1 MIYDTFSKRTKHTKD
16 SQIKIPRALRNQI
29 ISILDQI
36 IQDKWES
43 LWHGF
48 CDEEGKP
55 QSERNIDWRIDYD
68 LLDAEEI
75 HRELD
80 AIIEEYRRYCC
91 EQIENGTAKNVLDM
105 MDIAFQL
112 THKTI
117 QDEQVSGMDWQ
128 KKEAAYKRAVEDI
141 NIRFE
146 EAEVNCQLIE
156 NRIMRVDS
164 NDNNAQQETKQEKIL
179 KPDRRGHNTITI
191 QKNARGE
198 WEWQRIK
205 KDGSMSG
212 AGPFDTI
219 EECKADIKKSELDII
234 TIQKNAHGEWEWQ
247 RIKKDGSMS
256 GSGPFDTIEECK
268 ADLKKHGLEKENIFI
283 EGEEDMNNENRSR
296 AGIDHIVTLDELE
309 KFDINSLL
317 EEIKSVD
324 SRSIKWHLTKLI
336 EQNLIE
342 KSNALNLLMSLIS
355 FSLTLDDPND
365 PFKPVFVGRDGT
377 RTLVP
382 SDFKKEQINVIAE
395 FARKVDNPGL
405 RARLADVCWFI
416 QKNPYMAEI
425 AIDAYCES
433 VKKVRE
439 GEAVFLDGSSFSDS
453 FIDDSSLDVNATD
466 MMTRAAQISHAIKWK
481 SKASQKFK
489 RLLTN
494 LLEDADEKGDGY
506 GFHLMGKILLEHEE
520 KTLPVKQLADTAER
534 LAKDTIV
541 HPDLQNDLLRLA
553 DDARQKIRDKMEE
566 GHDNEKKEEPSYS
579 RDLKVIKKKL
589 DSLIANS
596 PTSRIAPTFD
606 FGDDGLLHIISPPD
620 LQDVAND
627 KDLLEELKSTT
638 DDLKQMLDGTN
649 EYPSLLEAVVQY
661 ENALLGEQISI
672 SSLYARGVRL
682 ENAIKATRKDIGS
695 GEAPSFSGDMEG
707 NINSLIDLHGAYIM
721 RQEEGKALVE
731 AASTYHQSPQQ
742 TEKIR
747 IAAKQFNNFVA
758 GDTNLLGKD
767 VKKQIDD
774 VTQDIGNGPHPERS
788 NQVAITTF
796 LNLTF
801 GILRGIV
808 NNPAIGVMAGAAL
821 VESAPG
827 ASLVT
832 LGTEAINV
840 APFLLSN
847 AIPLLKVIAT
857 PVASDASWVASLSDL
872 IDRIRNLQ
880 KHLDQDDR

>member
-1 MIYDTFSKRTKHTKD
+1 MFALTTHDDYTPLNEQCKREISVIYDTFSKRTKHTKD

-112 THKTI
+112 THKII

-198 WEWQRIK
+198 WEWQRIE

-283 EGEEDMNNENRSR
+283 EGEEEDMNNENRSR

-342 KSNALNLLMSLIS
+342 KSDALDLLMGLIS
-355 FSLTLDDPND
+355 SSLVLNDPDD
-365 PFKPVFVGRDGT
+365 PFKPVFVGADGT

-382 SDFKKEQINVIAE
+382 LDFKKEQIDVIAE

-416 QKNPYMAEI
+416 QKYPDMAEI

-433 VKKVRE
+433 VEKVRK
-439 GEAVFLDGSSFSDS
+439 GEAIFLDGNSFGDSFSDGS
-453 FIDDSSLDVNATD
+453 ALGISAKDI
-466 MMTRAAQISHAIKWK
+466 MTRAAQISHATKWK
-481 SKASQKFK
+481 SKASQRFK
-489 RLLTN
+489 LLLKN
-494 LLEDADEKGDGY
+494 LLKDAETKEDGH
-506 GFHLMGKILLEHEE
+506 GFHLMGSIFLEHE
-520 KTLPVKQLADTAER
+520 KKIPPVKRLAEIAER
-534 LAKDTIV
+534 LAKKPDI
-541 HPDLQNDLLRLA
+541 HPDLQSDLLRLV

-596 PTSRIAPTFD
+596 PTSRIAPAFD
-606 FGDDGLLHIISPPD
+606 FGDDSLLHIISPPD
-620 LQDVAND
+620 LQNVVND
-627 KDLLEELKSTT
+627 KYLLEELKLAT

-649 EYPSLLEAVVQY
+649 EYPSLLKAVVQY

-682 ENAIKATRKDIGS
+682 ENAIDATRKDIKS
-695 GEAPSFSGDMEG
+695 KEVSDFSGDMKG
-707 NINSLIDLHGAYIM
+707 NINSVIKLHGAYIM
-721 RQEEGKALVE
+721 RQEEGKALIE
-731 AASTYHQSPQQ
+731 AASAYLQSPQQ
-742 TEKIR
+742 TEKVKEAAENLNDS
-747 IAAKQFNNFVA
+747 IASDAVLF
-758 GDTNLLGKD
+758 GED
-767 VKKQIDD
+767 VKEQVAD
-774 VTQDIGNGPHPERS
+774 VVQDIGKGTHPERS
-788 NQVAITTF
+788 NHTATTVF
-796 LNLTF
+796 ISLTT
-801 GILRGIV
+801 G
-808 NNPAIGVMAGAAL
+808 L
-821 VESAPG
+821 VVSAFEASVPG
-827 ASLVT
+827 ASLTTFMTGVST
-832 LGTEAINV
+832 TH
-840 APFLLSN
+840 FM
-847 AIPLLKVIAT
+847 T
-857 PVASDASWVASLSDL
+857 
-872 IDRIRNLQ
+872 
-880 KHLDQDDR
+880 HC

>member
-112 THKTI
+112 THKII

-198 WEWQRIK
+198 WEWQRIE

-283 EGEEDMNNENRSR
+283 EGEEEDMNNENRSR

-342 KSNALNLLMSLIS
+342 KSDALDLLMGLIS
-355 FSLTLDDPND
+355 SSLVLNDPDD
-365 PFKPVFVGRDGT
+365 PFKPVFVGADGT

-382 SDFKKEQINVIAE
+382 LDFKKEQIDVIAE

-416 QKNPYMAEI
+416 QKYPDMAEI

-433 VKKVRE
+433 VEKVRK
-439 GEAVFLDGSSFSDS
+439 GEAIFLDGNSFGDSFSDGS
-453 FIDDSSLDVNATD
+453 ALGISAKDI
-466 MMTRAAQISHAIKWK
+466 MTRAAQISHATKWK
-481 SKASQKFK
+481 SKASQRFK
-489 RLLTN
+489 LLLKN
-494 LLEDADEKGDGY
+494 LLKDAETKEDGH
-506 GFHLMGKILLEHEE
+506 GFHLMGSIFLEHE
-520 KTLPVKQLADTAER
+520 KKIPPVKRLAEIAER
-534 LAKDTIV
+534 LAKKPDI
-541 HPDLQNDLLRLA
+541 HPDLQSDLLRLV

-596 PTSRIAPTFD
+596 PTSRIAPAFD
-606 FGDDGLLHIISPPD
+606 FGDDSLLHIISPPD
-620 LQDVAND
+620 LQNVVND
-627 KDLLEELKSTT
+627 KYLLEELKLAT

-649 EYPSLLEAVVQY
+649 EYTSLLKAVVQY

-682 ENAIKATRKDIGS
+682 ENAIDATRKDIKS
-695 GEAPSFSGDMEG
+695 KEVSDFSGDMKG
-707 NINSLIDLHGAYIM
+707 NINSVIKLHGAYIM
-721 RQEEGKALVE
+721 RQEEGKALIE
-731 AASTYHQSPQQ
+731 AASAYLQSPQQ
-742 TEKIR
+742 TEKVKEAAENLNDS
-747 IAAKQFNNFVA
+747 IASDAVLF
-758 GDTNLLGKD
+758 GED
-767 VKKQIDD
+767 VKEQVAD
-774 VTQDIGNGPHPERS
+774 VVQDIGKGTHPERS
-788 NQVAITTF
+788 NHTATTVF
-796 LNLTF
+796 ISLTT
-801 GILRGIV
+801 G
-808 NNPAIGVMAGAAL
+808 L
-821 VESAPG
+821 VVSAFEASVPG
-827 ASLVT
+827 ASLTTFMTGVST
-832 LGTEAINV
+832 TH
-840 APFLLSN
+840 FM
-847 AIPLLKVIAT
+847 T
-857 PVASDASWVASLSDL
+857 
-872 IDRIRNLQ
+872 
-880 KHLDQDDR
+880 HC